1 MAKISPYQGK
11 NIIKAR
17 TVPVEDTVFQA
28 RWWTLK
34 DEKELASSLLAIVGH
49 LKNTQKARQDQAR
62 VFAMLYGNLPLW
74 NYLGGTLPKLSS
86 TYDLPPDRATM
97 NVVQSCIDSLVSRL
111 VQSKP
116 KPMFLTS
123 AGDYKRRKLAK
134 DLNRFID
141 GEFYRLQVD
150 ELKESLMRDG
160 CILGNGLVKVYETD
174 DHRVGLERTLATEV
188 FVDAAD
194 SMMGKPTQMHQL
206 KLVDRDVLAGLFP
219 EHTAAIMSCTR
230 SFWDTSSSMNDSIV
244 SQLMVVES
252 WHLKSAA
259 ESEDGRHVIAIQ
271 NAVLF
276 DDDKWEE
283 DDFPFINFGYSP
295 RTIGFWS
302 QGLAEQ
308 LMGTQVQINH
318 LLYTIQQ
325 GLHLCAVPKW
335 LVEDGSKVVS
345 AHINNQI
352 GGIIKY
358 QGTAPVLQSYQVFQ
372 AELYQQLDRLVNF
385 AYQQSGVSQLS
396 ATAKKPSGLN
406 SGAALREF
414 DDLQADRFAYLQ
426 QRVEKLVIDLAYKV
440 FNKAKKIAEVE
451 GKYETVYPGKNG
463 IQPINLPLMELKGEE
478 FVIQCYPV
486 SGYSHHPAYKKQE
499 ITEDMQAGLISP
511 DEGRRLLDFPDL
523 QQEEDLLNAPKER
536 ILRVLDNIVEK
547 GKEGYEPPDSFM
559 DLQQAKTTTLQYY
572 NKYMNENLEE
582 EKAQLLRDFNSQIDL
597 IMGGAE
603 AMAGGGVPAPQA
615 VPMAPPTSD
624 LIPNIAQQV
633 V

>member
-1 MAKISPYQGK
+1 MQDE
-11 NIIKAR
+11 R
-17 TVPVEDTVFQA
+17 VFQA

-34 DEKELASSLLAIVGH
+34 NEKELASSLLAIVSH
-49 LKNTQKARQDQAR
+49 LKTSQKGRQDQAR

-74 NYLGGTLPKLSS
+74 NYLGGSLAKVNTS
-86 TYDLPPDRATM
+86 YDLPPDRATM

-141 GEFYRLQVD
+141 GEFYRLKVD
-150 ELKESLMRDG
+150 ELKESLLRDG
-160 CILGNGLVKVYETD
+160 AILGNGLVKVYETE
-174 DHRVGLERTLATEV
+174 DHKVGLERVLATEV
-188 FVDAAD
+188 FIDASDA
-194 SMMGKPTQMHQL
+194 MMGSPTQMHQL
-206 KLVDRDVLAGLFP
+206 KLVDRDVLAGLYP
-219 EHTAAIMSCTR
+219 EHTAAIMTCQQSY
-230 SFWDTSSSMNDSIV
+230 WDSTTTAQTSIV

-252 WHLKSAA
+252 WHLKSSTEAK
-259 ESEDGRHVIAIQ
+259 DGRHVIAIQ
-271 NAVLF
+271 NQVLS
-276 DDDKWEE
+276 DNDWEE

-295 RTIGFWS
+295 RTIGYWA

-335 LVEDGSKVVS
+335 LVDDTSKVVS

-372 AELYQQLDRLVNF
+372 AELYQQLDRLVNY

-426 QRVEKLVIDLAYKV
+426 QRVEKLIIDLAYKV
-440 FNKAKKIAEVE
+440 FSKAKYIAEKE

-463 IQPINLPLMELKGEE
+463 IQPIELPLMELKGEE
-478 FVIQCYPV
+478 FVIRCYPI
-486 SGYSHHPAYKKQE
+486 SGYSNHPAYRKQE
-499 ITEDMQAGLISP
+499 IVEDMQGGLISP

-536 ILRVLDNIVEK
+536 ILRILDNIVEK
-547 GKEGYEPPDSFM
+547 GEEGYEPPDSFM
-559 DLQQAKTTTLQYY
+559 DLQQAKITCLQYY
-572 NKYMNENLEE
+572 NKFMNEGLEE
-582 EKAQLLRDFNSQIDL
+582 EKAQLLRDFNTQIDL
-597 IMGGAE
+597 IVGGAQQGS
-603 AMAGGGVPAPQA
+603 APMVGATPQA
-615 VPMAPPTSD
+615 VPEAPPTSD
-624 LIPNIAQQV
+624 LIPNIPQV
-633 V
+633 G